1 MKFTLPDV
9 GIAIAIVILTRMDT
23 ITLSVLLVAIIGI
36 KLISDYFIE
45 EDSDI

>member
-1 MKFTLPDV
+1 M
-9 GIAIAIVILTRMDT
+9 IIIIILTRMAT
-23 ITLSVLLVAIIGI
+23 ITLYVLLVTIICI